1 MVGNLSNMKLQKDMI
16 KKQIQNVDGV
26 IDEQTKKEFEMV
38 VHKNDI
44 LMRDFNKMSYKRI
57 MLQKEYARI
66 LVPTLGPANRRDSGF
81 WRRTRRRRSSAARSR
96 TR

>member
-1 MVGNLSNMKLQKDMI
+1 MKLQKDMI

-44 LMRDFNKMSYKRI
+44 LMRDFNKMSYRRI

-66 LVPTLGPANRRDSGF
+66 LVGKYVHFLNI
-81 WRRTRRRRSSAARSR
+81 
-96 TR
+96 